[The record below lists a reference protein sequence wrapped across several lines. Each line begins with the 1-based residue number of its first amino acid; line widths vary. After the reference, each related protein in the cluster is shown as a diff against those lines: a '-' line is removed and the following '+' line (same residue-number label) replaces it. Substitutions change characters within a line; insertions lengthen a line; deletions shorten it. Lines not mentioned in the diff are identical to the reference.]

1 MIFWEWNHE
10 NPIIDLR
17 LFRDRSFAVG
27 CSLLFMLGI
36 ILYGTTVLLPL
47 FMQTLLGYTAET
59 AGLAL
64 MPGGFAILVCMPIV
78 GYLLGRYS
86 PRWILIF
93 GLTVIGLALL
103 HMSTFSLGVDF
114 KTVAM
119 ARVYQGMGLA
129 FLFIPINT
137 AAYANLPRE
146 KNNAASGLINLARNI
161 GGSVGISFVITM
173 LDRRQQFHQ
182 SRLVANITATSAPL
196 QRMLHGATQALIAR
210 GVSPSVAGHEAYG
223 LVNAM
228 LQKQASMLS
237 YVDNFWMLGVAS
249 LVLIPLAFLTK
260 KAPSGGEAHVH

>member
-1 MIFWEWNHE
+1 M
-10 NPIIDLR
+10 D
-17 LFRDRSFAVG
+17 
-27 CSLLFMLGI
+27 
-36 ILYGTTVLLPL
+36 
-47 FMQTLLGYTAET
+47 
-59 AGLAL
+59 
-64 MPGGFAILVCMPIV
+64 
-78 GYLLGRYS
+78 
-86 PRWILIF
+86 LIF